1 MSIPLFPMHIPLCC
15 LVLLLSSHFVRC
27 CSNDFPFQTHPSCT
41 RTDLACVPNDG
52 PFRWQIIEKPWDFG
66 GFPWSFGLSLSSLRN
81 WWRCF
86 TLFYL
91 VLPYCFD
98 LYKVL
103 DDLYGHGS
111 NITYEYVFGIHPLKI
126 VVRNDLTHTHI
137 VLSSFIQYGIYDL
150 WYKTG
155 QFLPSGK
162 LT

>member
-1 MSIPLFPMHIPLCC
+1 MSIPLFPIHIPLCC

-27 CSNDFPFQTHPSCT
+27 CSNDFPFQTHPSGT

-91 VLPYCFD
+91 VQ
-98 LYKVL
+98 
-103 DDLYGHGS
+103 
-111 NITYEYVFGIHPLKI
+111 EFGILS
-126 VVRNDLTHTHI
+126 RNLL
-137 VLSSFIQYGIYDL
+137 VFIFDIL
-150 WYKTG
+150 WYFWLCSYRTAPKCARPG
-155 QFLPSGK
+155 WFPSGSEAGPALVECACRFESK
-162 LT
+162 LMVKNHR